1 MLGTGSFRVG
11 GSMALGGNMSPMGS
25 VGLGTTIYEPQAQ
38 VLTMESLQLQ
48 IRQMYVA
55 LTEERQ
61 QRLMLQGQ
69 LLACQRRLDKLDPPD
84 TPLRA
89 AVRMVENR
97 GNIRVS
103 HATGQVSLLRR
114 LDFQPR
120 TTKEEPSAVFR
131 DPDVAE
137 AICKDLA
144 EISSIFNC
152 PMTIEGHTKGGE
164 SEFWQTLANRR
175 ARIVAE
181 LMIDFGAEPSLLHT
195 CGLPGR
201 HGKNAVDTEVHMDI
215 KNIKDELIPLPETTE
230 VDVIVNGR
238 VVERDFIQAGRV
250 VKRDTI
256 AAPVLERDVVDSSG
270 RVIERDFFVRPPET
284 DSIGFSGSGR
294 AVERQITPTQTI
306 FSSERQITPTRRPLT
321 PRTVVLRPSIM
332 S

>member
-1 MLGTGSFRVG
+1 MTGSFRTGSPAPGFGSVG
-11 GSMALGGNMSPMGS
+11 LGSVALGS

-38 VLTMESLQLQ
+38 ILTLESLQLQ
-48 IRQMYVA
+48 MRQMYVA

-181 LMIDFGAEPSLLHT
+181 LMIDFGAEPALLHT

-215 KNIKDELIPLPETTE
+215 KNIKDELISPPQTTE

-238 VVERDFIQAGRV
+238 VVERDFVQAGRV
-250 VKRDTI
+250 VQRDAV

-270 RVIERDFFVRPPET
+270 RVVERDFFVRPPVTET
-284 DSIGFSGSGR
+284 
-294 AVERQITPTQTI
+294 EITC
-306 FSSERQITPTRRPLT
+306 FSSRGVERQITPTRRPLT
-321 PRTVVLRPSIM
+321 PRSIVVRP
-332 S
+332 

>member
-1 MLGTGSFRVG
+1 MLGTGSFRT
-11 GSMALGGNMSPMGS
+11 GSPLGS
-25 VGLGTTIYEPQAQ
+25 VGLGTTIYEPQPQ
-38 VLTMESLQLQ
+38 ILTMESLQQ
-48 IRQMYVA
+48 EIRQLHGLLA
-55 LTEERQ
+55 EERR
-61 QRLMLQGQ
+61 QRMLLQGQ
-69 LLACQRRLDKLDPPD
+69 LLGCQRRLDKLDPPD

-201 HGKNAVDTEVHMDI
+201 HGKNAVDTEVYMDI
-215 KNIKDELIPLPETTE
+215 KNIKDELIPLPDTTE

-238 VVERDFIQAGRV
+238 VVERDFVQAGRV
-250 VKRDTI
+250 VKRDTV
-256 AAPVLERDVVDSSG
+256 AAPVIERDVVDSSG
-270 RVIERDFFVRPPET
+270 RVVERDYFVQPPATET
-284 DSIGFSGSGR
+284 DFIGLSSRG
-294 AVERQITPTQTI
+294 VERQITP
-306 FSSERQITPTRRPLT
+306 SRRPLT
-321 PRTVVLRPSIM
+321 PRSIVVRPSVT